1 MIFQRERV
9 RLKGGFSFH
18 GDQGKS
24 RSLPNFVT
32 KCPRRFYCFQIQFDL
47 STCRRGKNLVICYI
61 NIIKFVHI
69 CINWRSGQSSLH
81 QHRKLAAY
89 DTTYISTPPYIKK
102 SYLAIFL
109 CYYCTYLMYYYL
121 GIYLVHNNVIV
132 NLVFSVLLEA
142 QE

>member
-89 DTTYISTPPYIKK
+89 DSTPPYIKK

-121 GIYLVHNNVIV
+121 GIYLVYNNVIV